1 MAGAFTVYCPS
12 CDRPVLIRRRGSEY
26 PVAGVDVL
34 DVDGEGVAVARC
46 TCGVLWRREDSRTV
60 SNALN

>member
-1 MAGAFTVYCPS
+1 MAGDFTVYCDD
-12 CDRPVLIRRRGSEY
+12 CGRPLLLRRRGLQY

-46 TCGVLWRREDSRTV
+46 VCGVLWRRDSRTATTV
-60 SNALN
+60 IR